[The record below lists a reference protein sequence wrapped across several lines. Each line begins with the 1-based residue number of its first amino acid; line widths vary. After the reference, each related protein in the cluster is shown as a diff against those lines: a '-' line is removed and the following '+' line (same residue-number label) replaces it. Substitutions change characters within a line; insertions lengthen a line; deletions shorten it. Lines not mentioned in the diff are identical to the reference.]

1 MLRVLVLLGSLL
13 PTAFG
18 AAAAPVP
25 WTAAGAHVGRL
36 VTIEG
41 VVAQAATT
49 EAGRCILA
57 FDPADDDALRV
68 VLLIPLLT
76 DLPSDPSRLYASKRV
91 RATGRV
97 RRFQGR
103 LEMVVTPPQ
112 LEVVG
117 LTATA
122 APPPSVPSAA
132 PPPPPPPPAT
142 AEPAARVAPPP
153 PPDPRCRAWE
163 DDRTA
168 ARREL
173 GGLVQALAA
182 CLDAARTGCAALGD
196 RLGPPLSRLQALE
209 ERLARHCP

>member
-1 MLRVLVLLGSLL
+1 L
-13 PTAFG
+13 PATFG
-18 AAAAPVP
+18 TAAAPVP

-49 EAGRCILA
+49 ESGRCVLA
-57 FDPADDDALRV
+57 FDPADAAALRV
-68 VLLIPLLT
+68 VLLIPLVT
-76 DLPSDPSRLYASKRV
+76 DLPADPSRLYAGKRV
-91 RATGRV
+91 RAMGRV

-117 LTATA
+117 LTAATPPTPLTP
-122 APPPSVPSAA
+122 APTKVGA
-132 PPPPPPPPAT
+132 P
-142 AEPAARVAPPP
+142 VAPPP
-153 PPDPRCRAWE
+153 PPDPRCRVWE

-168 ARREL
+168 TRREL
-173 GGLVQALAA
+173 EALVEALAA
-182 CLDAARTGCAALGD
+182 CLDAARTGCAPLGD